1 MRNMRPA
8 FWPARALWIFP
19 LVLGALLLTACE
31 GMGSAQGGAS
41 DHGARGR
48 IKMGVPF

>member
-1 MRNMRPA
+1 MSNMR
-8 FWPARALWIFP
+8 WRAGTLWIFP
-19 LVLGALLLTACE
+19 LALVVLMLVSLAACE

-41 DHGARGR
+41 DGGAHGR